1 MASAGSCFT
10 TLGLV
15 ESRRVTARDVL
26 RAWRS
31 LALENH
37 PDKGGDDAKMHAL
50 NAAKDECL
58 KEVVMRDYHV
68 SEHEYATHICRVL
81 DRKLAREGGP
91 ELDLEHRGQRIVG
104 VSLREFYWQRGVDAM
119 EWVLVCAMG
128 DTAFDHEIDEE
139 IPILRKFYNEFIG
152 EDQWAEDD
160 HTMMTVL
167 NRYDFIKAKGYGNFA
182 RCVEAAAG
190 QHAHAGL

>member
-1 MASAGSCFT
+1 MASAASCFT

-15 ESRRVTARDVL
+15 ESHRVTARDVL
-26 RAWRS
+26 QAWRG
-31 LALENH
+31 LALANH
-37 PDKGGDDAKMHAL
+37 PDNGGDDAKMRAL
-50 NAAKDECL
+50 NEAKDQCL
-58 KEVVMRDYHV
+58 KQIIERDYHV

-91 ELDLEHRGQRIVG
+91 ELDLEHGGQRIVR

-167 NRYDFIKAKGYGNFA
+167 NRYDFIKDKGYGNFA
-182 RCVEAAAG
+182 RCVEAAALSSCQNG
-190 QHAHAGL
+190 

>member
-1 MASAGSCFT
+1 MASNPCCFT
-10 TLGLV
+10 MLGLE
-15 ESRRVTARDVL
+15 ESHRVTARDVL
-26 RAWRS
+26 RAWRR

-50 NAAKDECL
+50 NEAKDASL
-58 KEVVMRDYHV
+58 KQIIERDYHV

-91 ELDLEHRGQRIVG
+91 ELDLEHRGQRIVR

-119 EWVLVCAMG
+119 AWVLHCACG

-139 IPILRKFYNEFIG
+139 IPILCKFYNEFIG
-152 EDQWAEDD
+152 EDQWTEDD

-167 NRYDFIKAKGYGNFA
+167 NRYDFIKDKGYGNFA
-182 RCVEAAAG
+182 RRVRDAEIDPV
-190 QHAHAGL
+190 